1 LAEQPATKLVVNHP
15 LGVISEIKMKVID
28 SGMPDEVYW
37 NDLFDIPRIINWL
50 DLKNIVDP
58 IVEVGCGYGTFT
70 VPIAK
75 KIDNQ
80 VLAFDIEPSM
90 LETTRKNV
98 QQSGLTNVQ
107 FYLRDI
113 LETGTGLESNS
124 VGMILLFNILHFDKR
139 RAMLEEA
146 SRILKRSGVVA
157 IIHWRKDIETPRGPS
172 VQMRPDKDT
181 ILGSINGLDLHFNGN
196 SKILE
201 PYHWGIQLIKGGNN
215 CAP

>member
-1 LAEQPATKLVVNHP
+1 
-15 LGVISEIKMKVID
+15 MKVID

-37 NDLFDIPRIINWL
+37 NGLFDIPRIINWL

-58 IVEVGCGYGTFT
+58 IVEIGCGYSTFT

-139 RAMLEEA
+139 RAMLEDA
-146 SRILKRSGVVA
+146 SRILKRSGVAA
-157 IIHWRKDIETPRGPS
+157 IIHWRKDIETPRGPI

-196 SKILE
+196 NKILE

-215 CAP
+215 GEP